1 MHLLFFSA
9 YAVVL
14 VIASPLDITL
24 LNMGDK
30 SFGLLYSS
38 KYLERIQLDPIY
50 FSLGWLVTRLPIRD
64 GMSMV
69 IFLSIIPS
77 LLSSILVFASV
88 RKQTSED
95 LAPWIASAIMMSSWI
110 FFAQA
115 IKVEVYTMVAF
126 FISVSYFMFAYNRY
140 IFSSVFFGLSLCVYG
155 ITAIPFVAA
164 FTIRSKNIRKFWYIV
179 IGIPL
184 VIIPVW
190 SYLVPTNLIGVGWVS
205 LPQML
210 AHGWFGGDISRLPLL
225 SFRLIAILLMS
236 FGCGI
241 IPLYYFIKRDY
252 HSSVP
257 FLVGMLIAC
266 VYYLSAIEESGIMQL
281 SVVVPII
288 AIACGLGVKYIKSRD
303 VKVLTL
309 TCSVVIMLMSG
320 WIWNIDTNPTSAR
333 NMIDQ
338 LSSVPDGSI
347 IIGARMNYG
356 RTDTFGNSVEL
367 ITNYHNRTTGR
378 SLVPLPVGLILD
390 PDIKEYTDKGIYNDI
405 IFPDSF
411 ASDDINEDI
420 YFGMEKIKR
429 LNPDKRVYYYRYTDT
444 ERMLCELTE
453 WN

>member
-1 MHLLFFSA
+1 
-9 YAVVL
+9 
-14 VIASPLDITL
+14 
-24 LNMGDK
+24 
-30 SFGLLYSS
+30 
-38 KYLERIQLDPIY
+38 
-50 FSLGWLVTRLPIRD
+50 
-64 GMSMV
+64 
-69 IFLSIIPS
+69 
-77 LLSSILVFASV
+77 
-88 RKQTSED
+88 
-95 LAPWIASAIMMSSWI
+95 
-110 FFAQA
+110 
-115 IKVEVYTMVAF
+115 
-126 FISVSYFMFAYNRY
+126 
-140 IFSSVFFGLSLCVYG
+140 
-155 ITAIPFVAA
+155 
-164 FTIRSKNIRKFWYIV
+164 
-179 IGIPL
+179 
-184 VIIPVW
+184 
-190 SYLVPTNLIGVGWVS
+190 
-205 LPQML
+205 
-210 AHGWFGGDISRLPLL
+210 
-225 SFRLIAILLMS
+225 
-236 FGCGI
+236 
-241 IPLYYFIKRDY
+241 
-252 HSSVP
+252 
-257 FLVGMLIAC
+257 MLIAC